1 MNISCKELREL
12 VLKMSSIVEASLNSS
27 LNREK
32 TLEDVLSLVKKINE
46 YHKIIDDSCFRYIAL
61 KSPNAKDLRT
71 ALSIMKMNS
80 DLERM
85 GDQSLKIKRHF
96 QSVNREILQLKNMAL
111 EVSLMV
117 KNSLDSFVRSD
128 IMLAMDVIRSD
139 QEINLLN
146 KDIVR
151 HYIDLIKNNEISFD
165 EGYAI
170 IKISKNLER
179 IGDHAK
185 NIAEDVIFLESGSD
199 IRHSPELKQ
208 GKVPANS
215 SGDKNE

>member
-1 MNISCKELREL
+1 MNITCKDLRDL
-12 VLKMSSIVEASLNSS
+12 VLKMSSAVEASLQSAF
-27 LNREK
+27 NREK
-32 TLEDVLSLVKKINE
+32 SLEDLFELEAKIND
-46 YHKIIDDSCFRYIAL
+46 YHKIIDDNCFKYIAL
-61 KSPNAKDLRT
+61 KAPHAKDLRT
-71 ALSIMKMNS
+71 ALAIMKMNS

-85 GDQSLKIKRHF
+85 GDQALKIKRHF
-96 QSVNREILQLKNMAL
+96 SKVNRDILLLKNMAL

-128 IMLAMDVIRSD
+128 IKMATDVIEHD
-139 QEINLLN
+139 QEINFLN
-146 KDIVR
+146 RDIV
-151 HYIDLIKNNEISFD
+151 HSHINQIKNNDISFD

-199 IRHSPELKQ
+199 IRHSPEFKQ
-208 GKVPANS
+208 AKPTRDN
-215 SGDKNE
+215 

>member
-32 TLEDVLSLVKKINE
+32 TLEDVLSLEKKINE
-46 YHKIIDDSCFRYIAL
+46 YHKIIDDSCFKYIAL

-208 GKVPANS
+208 GKVPTNS

>member
-1 MNISCKELREL
+1 MNITCKDLRDL
-12 VLKMSSIVEASLNSS
+12 VLKMSSVVEASLQTSF
-27 LNREK
+27 NREK
-32 TLEDVLSLVKKINE
+32 SLEDVFELEAKIND
-46 YHKIIDDSCFRYIAL
+46 YHKVIDDTCFKYIAL
-61 KSPNAKDLRT
+61 KAPHAKDLRT
-71 ALSIMKMNS
+71 ALAIMKMNS

-96 QSVNREILQLKNMAL
+96 SKINRDILQLKNMSL

-128 IMLAMDVIRSD
+128 TKMATDVIEHD
-139 QEINLLN
+139 QEINFLN
-146 KDIVR
+146 RDIV
-151 HYIDLIKNNEISFD
+151 HFYINQIKNNEISFD

-199 IRHSPELKQ
+199 IRHNPELKQ
-208 GKVPANS
+208 GRTNK
-215 SGDKNE
+215 DHQ